1 MKMLI
6 LLYADDTIIF
16 SDDPNN
22 LQYALNTFE
31 NYCKKWK
38 LTVNISK
45 KKIVIFSRGR
55 KQNRYEFKFQNK
67 VLEIV
72 NEYKYLGVFLGGSGS
87 FVSTKK
93 HIAEQANKA
102 VFTLMKKI
110 RNLDLP
116 IDIQID
122 LFNKTIK
129 PILLYGCEI
138 WGIGN
143 VEMLERIQLK
153 FYKQVLNLKKSTP
166 TNMLYGELGVTPLY
180 IDIQTRIVSFWSP
193 WVKYVKHLL
202 CSLGFPVIW
211 YSQSFTN
218 SKWLVKAVNQK
229 LKDIFIQ
236 NWTSKIEIESES
248 NIYRIFKSKF
258 DKSDYINILPN
269 HFCRILL
276 SFRTRNHRLAV
287 ELGRW
292 RGIPY
297 RERVCQYC
305 NNDIG
310 DEFRTILVCNIF
322 KTERMKYIKPYYY
335 RHPNTIKFSEL
346 MNTKNKK
353 LLINLCIFIKLIIK
367 TSTD

>member
-1 MKMLI
+1 M
-6 LLYADDTIIF
+6 
-16 SDDPNN
+16 
-22 LQYALNTFE
+22 
-31 NYCKKWK
+31 
-38 LTVNISK
+38 
-45 KKIVIFSRGR
+45 
-55 KQNRYEFKFQNK
+55 
-67 VLEIV
+67 LEIV

-102 VFTLMKKI
+102 VFSSVPDHCLSFYFALMKKI

-180 IDIQTRIVSFWSP
+180 IDIQTRIVSFWSKLIENTGTKLSSFVYEAIFEMHNLQATVFP

-211 YSQSFTN
+211 YSQSFT
-218 SKWLVKAVNQK
+218 K
-229 LKDIFIQ
+229 
-236 NWTSKIEIESES
+236 
-248 NIYRIFKSKF
+248 
-258 DKSDYINILPN
+258 
-269 HFCRILL
+269 
-276 SFRTRNHRLAV
+276 
-287 ELGRW
+287 
-292 RGIPY
+292 
-297 RERVCQYC
+297 
-305 NNDIG
+305 
-310 DEFRTILVCNIF
+310 
-322 KTERMKYIKPYYY
+322 
-335 RHPNTIKFSEL
+335 
-346 MNTKNKK
+346 
-353 LLINLCIFIKLIIK
+353 
-367 TSTD
+367 